1 MPPAAVRARSR
12 GGRVPRGAVS
22 TPVLGLAAGDGRSRV
37 ADMQRS
43 RLLGGAVAAV
53 EELGWSR
60 VTTAS
65 IVSRARVSRR
75 TFYDLFS
82 DREDCLLEVL
92 QNTTGRIAEEL
103 EAGIPDGL
111 SWRERVRTG
120 LWIILS
126 FFDREPE
133 LARLCVVGSARGGRR
148 VLEWRE
154 EVLAR
159 LTAIVDEGRLE
170 GERAARVPSL
180 TAEGLVGA
188 VLTILSR
195 RLSTSECEPL
205 SGLLG
210 DLMGM
215 IVLPYLGVAAARLER
230 ARLAPTPPA
239 TASVSGLLASSVP
252 RAYRAGEDPLKDVP
266 MRLTYR
272 TALVLERVAQN
283 PGASNRVIG
292 ERADVYDQGQI
303 SKLLGRLERI
313 GLLQNTGE
321 GRNAKGEPNAW
332 CLTQLGE
339 RVTQQLAL
347 RTDLSQDDGAS

>member
-1 MPPAAVRARSR
+1 MPAATRARSR
-12 GGRVPRGAVS
+12 EGRVLRGAVR
-22 TPVLGLAAGDGRSRV
+22 TPALGLAAGDGRSRV

-65 IVSRARVSRR
+65 IASRARVSRR

-92 QNTTGRIAEEL
+92 QNTTGRIADEL
-103 EAGIPDGL
+103 EAASLDGL

-120 LWIILS
+120 LWIVLC

-133 LARLCVVGSARGGRR
+133 LARLCVVQSARGGRR

-159 LTAIVDEGRLE
+159 LTVIVDEGRRTE

-195 RLSTSECEPL
+195 RLSTSQRESLCD
-205 SGLLG
+205 LLG

-215 IVLPYLGVAAARLER
+215 IVLPYLGPAAARSER
-230 ARLAPTPPA
+230 TRPAPIPPA
-239 TASVSGLLASSVP
+239 AASVTGPLASSVP
-252 RAYRAGEDPLKDVP
+252 RAYRAGEDPLRDVP

-283 PGASNRVIG
+283 PGAQSRYR
-292 ERADVYDQGQI
+292 RAG
-303 SKLLGRLERI
+303 G
-313 GLLQNTGE
+313 GL
-321 GRNAKGEPNAW
+321 
-332 CLTQLGE
+332 
-339 RVTQQLAL
+339 
-347 RTDLSQDDGAS
+347 

>member
-1 MPPAAVRARSR
+1 
-12 GGRVPRGAVS
+12 
-22 TPVLGLAAGDGRSRV
+22 
-37 ADMQRS
+37 MQRS

-92 QNTTGRIAEEL
+92 RDTTGRIASEL
-103 EAGIPDGL
+103 DTASLDGL

-120 LWIILS
+120 LWIVLS

-159 LTAIVDEGRLE
+159 LTVIVDEGRFE
-170 GERAARVPSL
+170 GERAAGVPSL

-195 RLSTSECEPL
+195 RLSISQRGPL
-205 SGLLG
+205 SDLVG

-215 IVLPYLGVAAARLER
+215 IVLPYLGPAAARSER
-230 ARLAPTPPA
+230 MRLVPTPPA
-239 TASVSGLLASSVP
+239 AASVTGGLSCLLVP
-252 RAYRAGEDPLKDVP
+252 RAYRAGEDPLRDVP

-292 ERADVYDQGQI
+292 ERAEVYDQGQI
-303 SKLLGRLERI
+303 SKLLGRLERL
-313 GLLQNTGE
+313 GLLANTGE
-321 GRNAKGEPNAW
+321 GHSKGEPNAW
-332 CLTQLGE
+332 CLTVLGE
-339 RVTQQLAL
+339 RVVQHLAL
-347 RTDLSQDDGAS
+347 STDLSQEHDA

>member
-1 MPPAAVRARSR
+1 
-12 GGRVPRGAVS
+12 VPRGAVS

-92 QNTTGRIAEEL
+92 QNTTGRIAGEL
-103 EAGIPDGL
+103 EAASLDGL
-111 SWRERVRTG
+111 SWRERVRAG

-126 FFDREPE
+126 FFDRETE

-154 EVLAR
+154 GVLAR
-159 LTAIVDEGRLE
+159 LTVIVDEGRLE

-188 VLTILSR
+188 VLVILSR
-195 RLSTSECEPL
+195 RLSISECEPL
-205 SGLLG
+205 SDLVG

-215 IVLPYLGVAAARLER
+215 IVLPYLGPAAARSER
-230 ARLAPTPPA
+230 TRPAPTPPA
-239 TASVSGLLASSVP
+239 ATATSRGSSQT

-283 PGASNRVIG
+283 PGASNRIIG
-292 ERADVYDQGQI
+292 ERAEVYDQGQI
-303 SKLLGRLERI
+303 SKLLGRLKRL
-313 GLLQNTGE
+313 GLLANTGE
-321 GRNAKGEPNAW
+321 GHAKGEPNAW
-332 CLTQLGE
+332 RLTELGE
-339 RVTQQLAL
+339 RVTQHLAL
-347 RTDLSQDDGAS
+347 RSDLQQDGAS

>member
-1 MPPAAVRARSR
+1 MPPAAARARSR
-12 GGRVPRGAVS
+12 GGRVPRGAVR
-22 TPVLGLAAGDGRSRV
+22 TPALGLAAGNGRVRV

-92 QNTTGRIAEEL
+92 QNTTGRIASEL
-103 EAGIPDGL
+103 DTASLDGL

-120 LWIILS
+120 LWIVLS

-159 LTAIVDEGRLE
+159 LTVIMDEGQLE

-180 TAEGLVGA
+180 TAEGSVGA
-188 VLTILSR
+188 VLVILSR
-195 RLSTSECEPL
+195 RLLKSQREPL
-205 SGLLG
+205 SDLVG

-215 IVLPYLGVAAARLER
+215 IVLPYLGPAAARSER
-230 ARLAPTPPA
+230 TRPAPTPPLA
-239 TASVSGLLASSVP
+239 AASMTGPLTSSVP
-252 RAYRAGEDPLKDVP
+252 RAYRAGEDPLRDVP

-272 TALVLERVAQN
+272 TALVLEGVAQN

-292 ERADVYDQGQI
+292 ERAEVYDQGQI
-303 SKLLGRLERI
+303 SKLLGRLERL
-313 GLLQNTGE
+313 GLLANTGE
-321 GRNAKGEPNAW
+321 GHSKGEPNAW
-332 CLTQLGE
+332 RLTEVGE
-339 RVTQQLAL
+339 RVVQHLAL
-347 RTDLSQDDGAS
+347 STDLSQEHDA

>member
-1 MPPAAVRARSR
+1 
-12 GGRVPRGAVS
+12 
-22 TPVLGLAAGDGRSRV
+22 
-37 ADMQRS
+37 
-43 RLLGGAVAAV
+43 
-53 EELGWSR
+53 

-92 QNTTGRIAEEL
+92 HNTTGRIAGEL
-103 EAGIPDGL
+103 EAAIPDGL

-120 LWIILS
+120 MWIVLS

-133 LARLCVVGSARGGRR
+133 LARLCVVQSVRGGRR
-148 VLEWRE
+148 VLERRE

-159 LTAIVDEGRLE
+159 LTVIVDEGRLE

-195 RLSTSECEPL
+195 RLSASQRESL
-205 SGLLG
+205 SDLVG

-215 IVLPYLGVAAARLER
+215 IVLPYLGPAAARSER
-230 ARLAPTPPA
+230 TRPAPTPPA
-239 TASVSGLLASSVP
+239 TASMTGPLASSVP
-252 RAYRAGEDPLKDVP
+252 RAYRAGEDPLRDVP

-272 TALVLERVAQN
+272 TALVLEGVAQN
-283 PGASNRVIG
+283 PGASNRIIG
-292 ERADVYDQGQI
+292 ERAEVYDQGQI
-303 SKLLGRLERI
+303 SKLLGRLERL
-313 GLLQNTGE
+313 GLLANTGE
-321 GRNAKGEPNAW
+321 GHSKGEPNAW
-332 CLTQLGE
+332 RLTEVGE
-339 RVTQQLAL
+339 RVVQHLAL
-347 RTDLSQDDGAS
+347 STDLSQEHDA

>member
-1 MPPAAVRARSR
+1 
-12 GGRVPRGAVS
+12 VS
-22 TPVLGLAAGDGRSRV
+22 TPALGLAAGDGRVRV

-92 QNTTGRIAEEL
+92 QHTTGRIAGEL
-103 EAGIPDGL
+103 EAAIPDGL

-120 LWIILS
+120 LWVVLS

-133 LARLCVVGSARGGRR
+133 LARLCVVQSARGGRR

-159 LTAIVDEGRLE
+159 LTVIVDEGRRVE

-188 VLTILSR
+188 VLVILSR
-195 RLSTSECEPL
+195 RLSISEGESLCD
-205 SGLLG
+205 LLG

-215 IVLPYLGVAAARLER
+215 IVLPYLGVAVARSER
-230 ARLAPTPPA
+230 TRPAPTPPA
-239 TASVSGLLASSVP
+239 ATATSRGSSQT
-252 RAYRAGEDPLKDVP
+252 RAYRAGEDPLRDVP

-272 TALVLERVAQN
+272 TALVLEGVAQN
-283 PGASNRVIG
+283 PGASNRIIG
-292 ERADVYDQGQI
+292 ERAEVYDQGQI
-303 SKLLGRLERI
+303 SKLLGRLKRL
-313 GLLQNTGE
+313 GLLANTGE
-321 GRNAKGEPNAW
+321 GHSKGEPNAW
-332 CLTQLGE
+332 RLTELGE
-339 RVTQQLAL
+339 RVTQHLAL
-347 RTDLSQDDGAS
+347 RSDLQQDGAS

>member
-22 TPVLGLAAGDGRSRV
+22 TPALGLAAGDGRVRV

-92 QNTTGRIAEEL
+92 QNTTGRIADEL
-103 EAGIPDGL
+103 EAAIPDGL

-120 LWIILS
+120 MWIVLS

-133 LARLCVVGSARGGRR
+133 LARLCVVQSVRGGRR
-148 VLEWRE
+148 VLERRE

-159 LTAIVDEGRLE
+159 LTEIVDEGRLE

-195 RLSTSECEPL
+195 RLSASQRESL
-205 SGLLG
+205 SDLVG

-215 IVLPYLGVAAARLER
+215 IVLPYLGPAAARSER
-230 ARLAPTPPA
+230 TRPAPTPPA
-239 TASVSGLLASSVP
+239 TASMTGPLASSVP
-252 RAYRAGEDPLKDVP
+252 RAYRAGEDPLRDVP

-272 TALVLERVAQN
+272 TALVLEGVAQN
-283 PGASNRVIG
+283 PGASNRIIG
-292 ERADVYDQGQI
+292 ERAEGYDQGQI
-303 SKLLGRLERI
+303 SKLLGRLERL
-313 GLLQNTGE
+313 GLLANTGE
-321 GRNAKGEPNAW
+321 GHAKGEPNAW
-332 CLTQLGE
+332 RLTELGE
-339 RVTQQLAL
+339 RVTQHLAL
-347 RTDLSQDDGAS
+347 RSDLQQDGAS

>member
-1 MPPAAVRARSR
+1 
-12 GGRVPRGAVS
+12 
-22 TPVLGLAAGDGRSRV
+22 
-37 ADMQRS
+37 MQRS

-92 QNTTGRIAEEL
+92 RNTTGRIASEL
-103 EAGIPDGL
+103 DTASLDGL

-120 LWIILS
+120 LWIVLS

-133 LARLCVVGSARGGRR
+133 LARLCVVQSARGGRR

-159 LTAIVDEGRLE
+159 LTVIVDEGRRSE
-170 GERAARVPSL
+170 GERGARVPSL

-188 VLTILSR
+188 VLAILSR
-195 RLSTSECEPL
+195 RLSISQREPL
-205 SGLLG
+205 SDLVG

-215 IVLPYLGVAAARLER
+215 IVLPYLGLAAARLER
-230 ARLAPTPPA
+230 MRLVPTPPA
-239 TASVSGLLASSVP
+239 AASMTGGLSRLLVP

-272 TALVLERVAQN
+272 TALVLEGVAQN

-292 ERADVYDQGQI
+292 ERAEVYDQGQI

-313 GLLQNTGE
+313 GLLANTGE

-332 CLTQLGE
+332 RLTQLGE
-339 RVTQQLAL
+339 RVTQQLSLSTQSL
-347 RTDLSQDDGAS
+347 RGAT